1 MKTASYIKTWN
12 DVNRLDTWAN
22 TIRKQI
28 KNEILLNH
36 FEQDFKGIVSCNEFT
51 RASFVMYWEL
61 QTDSLLA
68 TVAPPLV
75 QGTFVS
81 MINRLSELGK
91 VEEIE
96 VLNAIMINFTRIMQ
110 VMNSGDINEEE

>member
-110 VMNSGDINEEE
+110 VMNSGGTDEEE

>member
-36 FEQDFKGIVSCNEFT
+36 FEQDFKGIASCNEFT

-110 VMNSGDINEEE
+110 VMNSGGTDEEE